1 MLFILI
7 TRTLKKPFKQWLI
20 LGSAIFFSIKCLGE
34 NGASHIPVTVGLI
47 LAFRHFLSLVGYDLK
62 KNPQKTKNLLN
73 CMHANTETFSLGG
86 FC

>member
-1 MLFILI
+1 MAY
-7 TRTLKKPFKQWLI
+7 T
-20 LGSAIFFSIKCLGE
+20 GVSHFFSIKCLGE